1 MPPKRK
7 RNQGDVDDDDVPA
20 LGNRVLPVA
29 DLPSDF
35 SGEPEDGAQYLFLVR
50 YAQVKPAVRLTF
62 Y

>member
-7 RNQGDVDDDDVPA
+7 RNQGDGDEEDVPE

-29 DLPSDF
+29 DLPNDF

-50 YAQVKPAVRLTF
+50 YVQIKLMVDFTC